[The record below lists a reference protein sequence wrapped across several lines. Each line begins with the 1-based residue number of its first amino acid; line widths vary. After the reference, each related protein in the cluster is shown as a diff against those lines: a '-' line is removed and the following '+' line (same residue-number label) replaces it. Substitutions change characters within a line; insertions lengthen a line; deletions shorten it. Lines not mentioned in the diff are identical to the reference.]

1 MSAVTDRSAPFSAM
15 AIFAV
20 VAVAAMGFLSWLVLS
35 AYAPDFRSV
44 RNGGAHAYSTS
55 AVGFAGLAE
64 LVKATRGSDMIIRQ
78 EVELA
83 RPGLLILTPSV
94 DTPIEQIQAIVAR
107 RPDVPTLIVLPK
119 YLVARLAGRP
129 AWVREEGK
137 IPTFVLESMLK
148 QLAAVAIT
156 DPEQGELRSI
166 DGQHVD
172 AIVRTEQGKPAV
184 VAIKDTEIYILAD
197 PDMLDNKGLATR
209 SGAER
214 AMALIDQIAL
224 PDEPIGFDVTLAGF
238 GKNPSL
244 LKLAFE
250 PPFLPLT
257 LCLLFAALLA
267 GLHAMWRFGP
277 AAHDERKVAFGKR
290 ALAENGAA
298 LLRLAKRQH
307 RTGGR
312 YAVLTRE
319 AVAQAAGAPPSLTG
333 DALNAYLDKL
343 PHEGE
348 AFTAIA
354 RRAEAAP
361 DTRRLLEAVRDLYHW
376 RRTVTRED
384 R

>member
-1 MSAVTDRSAPFSAM
+1 MSAADRSAPFSGL
-15 AIFAV
+15 AIFALIAV
-20 VAVAAMGFLSWLVLS
+20 VTVGFLAYLVLG

-44 RNGGAHAYSTS
+44 KNGGAHAYSTS
-55 AVGFAGLAE
+55 AVGFAGIAE
-64 LVKATRGSDMIIRQ
+64 LVKATRGDNMIIR
-78 EVELA
+78 EETELA
-83 RPGLLILTPSV
+83 QPGLLVLTPGG
-94 DTPIEQIQAIVAR
+94 DTSIKEIQSIVAR

-119 YLVARLAGRP
+119 WRVERLKDNL
-129 AWVREEGK
+129 AWVRARGELD
-137 IPTFVLESMLK
+137 PDYLEAGLK
-148 QLAAVAIT
+148 ELATLEISGH
-156 DPEQGELRSI
+156 EKGELRSI
-166 DGQHVD
+166 DGPNVE
-172 AIVRTEQGKPAV
+172 VVTRSEQGRPLV
-184 VAIKDTEIYILAD
+184 VAIKETEIYILAD
-197 PDMLDNKGLATR
+197 PDMLNNKGLATR

-214 AMALIDQIAL
+214 AMALLDEIAL

-238 GKNPSL
+238 GKSPSL

-277 AAHDERKVAFGKR
+277 PAHDERKVAFGKR

-312 YAVLTRE
+312 YAALTRE
-319 AVAQAAGAPPSLTG
+319 AVAQASGAPSSLG
-333 DALNAYLDKL
+333 PNALDDYLDKL
-343 PHEGE
+343 PHDGE
-348 AFTAIA
+348 PFTTLA

-361 DTRRLLEAVRDLYHW
+361 DNRRLLDAVRDLHQW